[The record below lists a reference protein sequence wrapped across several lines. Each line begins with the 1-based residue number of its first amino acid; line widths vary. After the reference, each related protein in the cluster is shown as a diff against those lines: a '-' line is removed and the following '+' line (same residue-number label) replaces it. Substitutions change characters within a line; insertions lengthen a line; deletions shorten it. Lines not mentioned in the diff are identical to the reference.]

1 MILLDTCAI
10 IWDALD
16 KKQLTNNALKGIDKA
31 DEFNALI
38 ISDMSI
44 WEIAML
50 IKKGRLKIE
59 TAASNFINLYLQT
72 RNISVVQISPE
83 IAELA
88 VNFGDEINKDPADRI
103 ISATSVI
110 HNAQLITADKNL
122 LESELIDTL
131 W

>member
-1 MILLDTCAI
+1 MILLDTCAV

-16 KKQLTNNALKGIDKA
+16 RQQLSSKALTAINRA
-31 DEFNALI
+31 DEFHALI
-38 ISDMSI
+38 VSDISI

-50 IKKGRLKIE
+50 IKKERIKIDA
-59 TAASNFINLYLQT
+59 TPSNFVDLYLQT

-88 VNFGDEINKDPADRI
+88 VNFGSEISKDPADRI
-103 ISATSVI
+103 ISATSI
-110 HNAQLITADKNL
+110 IQNARLITADQNL
-122 LESELIDTL
+122 IASEIVDTL